1 MEDTLDSLY
10 DEVRTFIPKTGL
22 RFVPDSKDPETDIK
36 VLSCILAHCAYKS
49 DFHAAITSYD
59 IAEFLT
65 KKGVERADI
74 DSSISR
80 LNSYL
85 IPQGS
90 IPREIDGKKEWVPR
104 YRPSAIFKQMG
115 SQYVEQRLEK
125 GA

>member
-1 MEDTLDSLY
+1 MEETLDSLY
-10 DEVRTFIPKTGL
+10 DKALAFIPKTGL

-36 VLSCILAHCAYKS
+36 VLSCILTHCAFKN
-49 DFHAAITSYD
+49 DFRAVITSYD

-85 IPQGS
+85 APQGS
-90 IPREIDGKKEWVPR
+90 VPREIDGKKEWLPL

-115 SQYVEQRLEK
+115 IQYVE
-125 GA
+125 

>member
-1 MEDTLDSLY
+1 MDTFDDLYGKALD
-10 DEVRTFIPKTGL
+10 FIPKTGL
-22 RFVPDSKDPETDIK
+22 KFVPDSKYPETDTK

-49 DFHAAITSYD
+49 DFQAVITSYD

-90 IPREIDGKKEWVPR
+90 VPREIDGKKEWSRV
-104 YRPSAIFKQMG
+104 YRPSGIFKQMG
-115 SQYVEQRLEK
+115 IQYVEQGLK
-125 GA
+125 KDA